1 MQTYERRKLRFL
13 SNDWAVML
21 ITGQMKPSLL
31 GLCVKQA
38 IVEIVAVGNEL
49 LIGKTLDTNS
59 HWLAAQ
65 ISRLGGVLRQITT
78 VRDRPEEIANA
89 VGDALSRRPDF
100 LLTLGGLGPTHDDIT
115 LLSIGRLLK
124 RRLVLNREALELL
137 RARYLRFG
145 PGVKLTPPRLKMA
158 KFPEGAKPLP
168 NPVGTAPAPCL
179 AVHGTTMVALPGV
192 PKEMRAIFRSSI
204 APMIERFG
212 GRHRFYEHSL
222 LLRGIPESS
231 LSPKIDEV
239 MRKHRHVF
247 IKSHPRG
254 IEKDGS
260 ARIELHFR
268 IGGTSP
274 EKSIAELNHAV
285 VLMKKKLRG
294 SATVRDA

>member
-1 MQTYERRKLRFL
+1 
-13 SNDWAVML
+13 
-21 ITGQMKPSLL
+21 
-31 GLCVKQA
+31 VKQA
-38 IVEIVAVGNEL
+38 IFEIVAIGNEL

-59 HWLAAQ
+59 HWLAVQ

-78 VRDRPEEIANA
+78 VRDRPEEIARAIGNA
-89 VGDALSRRPDF
+89 MSRRPDF
-100 LLTLGGLGPTHDDIT
+100 LLTLGGLGPTHDDVT
-115 LLSIGRLLK
+115 LSSISKLLK
-124 RRLVLNREALELL
+124 RPLVLNREALEFL
-137 RARYLRFG
+137 RARYLTRFG
-145 PGVKLTPPRLKMA
+145 PGVRLTPPRLKMA
-158 KFPEGAKPLP
+158 RFPEGAKPLP

-179 AVHGTTMVALPGV
+179 AVRRTTIVALPGV
-192 PKEMRAIFRSSI
+192 PKEMRAIFKGSI
-204 APMIERFG
+204 APMVERFG
-212 GRHRFYEHSL
+212 GRHHFYEHSL

-247 IKSHPRG
+247 VKSHPRG

-260 ARIELHFR
+260 ARIELHFL

-294 SATVRDA
+294 RATVRDAR

>member
-1 MQTYERRKLRFL
+1 M
-13 SNDWAVML
+13 
-21 ITGQMKPSLL
+21 
-31 GLCVKQA
+31 GLKQPIFEVVA
-38 IVEIVAVGNEL
+38 IGNEL

-59 HWLAAQ
+59 RWLAVQ
-65 ISRLGGVLRQITT
+65 ISRLGGVLRRVTM
-78 VRDRPEEIANA
+78 VRDRRDEIGSAI
-89 VGDALSRRPDF
+89 GGALARHPDF

-115 LLSIGRLLK
+115 LSSISRLLK
-124 RRLVLNREALELL
+124 RRLALNHEALEFL
-137 RARYLRFG
+137 RRRYLTRFG

-158 KFPEGAKPLP
+158 RFPEGAIPLP

-179 AVHGTTMVALPGV
+179 VVRGTTMIALPGV
-192 PKEMRAIFRSSI
+192 PKEMRAIFKGSVV
-204 APMIERFG
+204 PMIERFG
-212 GRHRFYEHSL
+212 AHYHFYEHSL

-239 MRKHRHVF
+239 MRKHRQVF

-274 EKSIAELNHAV
+274 EKAKAELRVAV
-285 VLMKKKLRG
+285 ALMKSKLRG
-294 SATVRDA
+294 KATVRDAGRF